1 MTREETIRRFKS
13 LRIWKS
19 SGERAPHKPLLVLY
33 AIGRLLRGENR
44 LISYINDI
52 EDNLTNL
59 LRTFGPERSNDQ
71 PHLPFWR
78 LKNDKVW
85 EVTDADSINETT
97 SGDPYI
103 TDLRNYNVSGGF
115 LEEIVHEFQID
126 PNFAFKI
133 SQYMLDHFPA
143 LMHQEI
149 LQAVEIPTFVIEPQP
164 SNPNFQSDVMNAYKE
179 KCAVCG
185 FRVRLEN
192 QPIALEVTYIKSPEA
207 GGPDAEENG
216 LVLCSL
222 HHELFKEGAFTL
234 SENLHVLVSKHTK
247 GKGTEDWLK
256 KFHGEKM
263 KFPPHRIYYPR
274 IHFTDWHSRNRF
286 RGPAR
291 EKI

>member
-1 MTREETIRRFKS
+1 MIKEDIIRRFKS

-33 AIGRLLRGENR
+33 AIGRLLHGENR
-44 LISYINDI
+44 LISYINNI

-59 LRTFGPERSNDQ
+59 LRTFGPERPNDQ

-78 LKNDKVW
+78 LQNDKVW
-85 EVTDADSINETT
+85 EVTDADRINETT

-103 TDLRNYNVSGGF
+103 TDLRNHNVSGGF

-143 LMHQEI
+143 SMHQEI

-216 LVLCSL
+216 LALCSL

-256 KFHGEKM
+256 RFHGEKM
-263 KFPPHRIYYPR
+263 KFPPHQIYYPR
-274 IHFTDWHSRNRF
+274 IHFIDWHFRNRF